1 MSLQGLTGKVEFCMN
16 RLEEAREMLKMALK
30 DLRALEVM
38 LDPDSVDV
46 GIFGFHAQQAVEK
59 SLKAW
64 ITALGMEHTYKHDLR
79 QLLIILRELGCD
91 VTDLWEFV
99 DLNTFAVQFRYED
112 YADTDAPLDRQD
124 TIRRVKALYAKV
136 RAIIEETEKKD

>member
-1 MSLQGLTGKVEFCMN
+1 MSGV
-16 RLEEAREMLKMALK
+16 EEAKQMLKMASK

-64 ITALGMEHTYKHDLR
+64 ITALGMEHTYKYDLR

-91 VTDLWEFV
+91 VADLWEFV

-112 YADTDAPLDRQD
+112 YVDTDIPLDRQD
-124 TIRRVKALYAKV
+124 TIRKVKTLYDRVKG
-136 RAIIEETEKKD
+136 IIEEIEKKFK